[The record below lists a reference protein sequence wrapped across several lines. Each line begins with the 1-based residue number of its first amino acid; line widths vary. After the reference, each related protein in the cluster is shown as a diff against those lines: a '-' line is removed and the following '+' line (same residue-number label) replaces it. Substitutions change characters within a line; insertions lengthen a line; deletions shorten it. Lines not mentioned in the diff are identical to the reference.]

1 MKLVAPLLLLV
12 LAAPLVRATFLP
24 DFVVKSDEVTVLMAA
39 DGKNP
44 ANLKAWIN
52 DHRRL
57 QVKDW
62 PVGGQTT
69 WEVEVAESGDY
80 SINVLFN
87 HSVQTDLHIALSCG
101 TSRCESR
108 SQRGRGQDWRR
119 LSLDGTLP
127 LTKGKQTL
135 TLHIT
140 APEGSPAEKLEL
152 LSIEIVRP
160 EVQRRQHEAA
170 LRMRAQADTQWF
182 RSAPYG
188 LMLHWTSEVTPR
200 HGAPKPYNEAVRDFD
215 LPTFVSQ
222 VVRSGAKFV
231 TLTTSHGKMFFPA
244 PLPSLEKI
252 LPGRTS
258 ERDLVG
264 DLADALNTEGIRLIL
279 YYHLGAISD
288 AKWQEAS
295 GFFKTDTTD
304 FWNNWTAVIG
314 EAGERYGNKLAGWWF
329 DDGTANYY
337 YRSAP
342 WERLANAAKAGNPK
356 RLICFNPWILPSP
369 TEFQDYL
376 AGEGNTDPTLRGGLK
391 PDDHGRISTGPY
403 AGLQAS
409 AAIVMEGD
417 WNHTKRDTEIGPPK
431 MKLEQLQSTLSRF
444 QALENALMFNCEI
457 YQDGTLSPATVE
469 LLHSLN
475 PAQGAT
481 AR

>member
-1 MKLVAPLLLLV
+1 MKLPAPLLFLV
-12 LAAPLVRATFLP
+12 LSTTLVHAAFLP
-24 DFVVKSDEVTVLMAA
+24 DFVVKSDDVTVLMAD

-44 ANLKAWIN
+44 ENLKAWIN

-62 PVGGQTT
+62 PVGGKTT
-69 WEVEVAESGDY
+69 WEVEVAEPGDY

-87 HSVQTDLHIALSCG
+87 HSVQADLEISLSSG
-101 TSRCESR
+101 TAHCESR

-119 LSLDGTLP
+119 HSLNGTLP

-135 TLHIT
+135 MLHIT
-140 APEGSPAEKLEL
+140 APEGGPAEKLEL
-152 LSIEIVRP
+152 LSIELVRP

-182 RSAPYG
+182 RDANYG
-188 LMLHWTSEVTPR
+188 LMLHWTSEIAPR

-215 LPTFVSQ
+215 LQTFVSQ

-244 PLPSLEKI
+244 PLQSLDKI

-264 DLADALNTEGIRLIL
+264 EVADALNAHGIRLML
-279 YYHLGAISD
+279 YYHLGANSD
-288 AKWQEAS
+288 ATWQQAS

-314 EAGERYGNKLAGWWF
+314 EAGVRYGDKLAGWWF

-342 WERLANAAKAGNPK
+342 WERLASVAKAGNPK
-356 RLICFNPWILPSP
+356 RLICFNPWTLPSA

-391 PDDHGRISTGPY
+391 PGDHGRISSGAY

-409 AAIVMEGD
+409 AAILMEGD
-417 WNHTKRDTEIGPPK
+417 WNHTKRDTEIEPPK

-444 QALENALMFNCEI
+444 QALENVLMFNCEM
-457 YQDGTLSPATVE
+457 YQDGTMSPATVE

-475 PAQGAT
+475 SAPGAT
-481 AR
+481 VR

>member
-1 MKLVAPLLLLV
+1 MKLAVPLLFLL
-12 LAAPLVRATFLP
+12 LATPLAQAAFSP
-24 DFVVKSDEVTVLMAA
+24 DFVVKSDDVTVLMAA

-44 ANLKAWIN
+44 DNRKAWIN

-87 HSVQTDLHIALSCG
+87 HGVQADLHISLSCG
-101 TSRCESR
+101 ASRCESR

-119 LSLDGTLP
+119 HSLNGTLP

-135 TLHIT
+135 TLQIT

-152 LSIEIVRP
+152 LSIELVRP

-170 LRMRAQADTQWF
+170 LRMRSEADTQWF
-182 RSAPYG
+182 RNANYG

-215 LPTFVSQ
+215 LQTFVRQ

-231 TLTTSHGKMFFPA
+231 TLTTSHGQMFFPA
-244 PLPSLEKI
+244 PLRSLDKI

-264 DLADALNTEGIRLIL
+264 EVADALNAQGIRLML
-279 YYHLGAISD
+279 YYHLGANSD
-288 AKWQEAS
+288 ATWQQAS
-295 GFFKTDTTD
+295 GFFKTDTTE
-304 FWNNWTAVIG
+304 FWNNWTAVIA
-314 EAGERYGNKLAGWWF
+314 EAGARYGNKLAGWWF

-342 WERLANAAKAGNPK
+342 WERLASVAKAGNPK
-356 RLICFNPWILPSP
+356 RLICFNPWILPSA

-376 AGEGNTDPTLRGGLK
+376 AGEGNTDPTLGGGLK
-391 PDDHGRISTGPY
+391 PGDHGRISSGAY

-444 QALENALMFNCEI
+444 QALENVLMFNCEI
-457 YQDGTLSPATVE
+457 YQDGTMSPATVE

-475 PAQGAT
+475 QASGAT